1 MALRS
6 KWTIRVHRLETLLR
20 VGMDTDEQNPQPITV
35 NLRISG
41 LAESHPDALD
51 QCFDYKPICRWILE
65 DWPQTRHTPLLET
78 RFNELVEF
86 VFAQD
91 KRVMDV
97 CVGLYKVRGVR
108 QAEFVGLE
116 REVTRRQYQEQLR
129 QTALPPTAKLE
140 KQAIRRRSAAHAA
153 SVLGTGSPA

>member
-20 VGMDTDEQNPQPITV
+20 VGLGAEEKHPQPITV

-41 LAESHPDALD
+41 LAESNPEALD
-51 QCFDYKPICRWILE
+51 QCFDYKPICRWIVE
-65 DWPQTRHTPLLET
+65 DWPQASHTDLMET

-86 VFAQD
+86 IFAQD
-91 KRVMDV
+91 KRIMDV
-97 CVGLYKVRGVR
+97 WIGLYKNRGVR
-108 QAEFVGLE
+108 EAEFVGLE

-129 QTALPPTAKLE
+129 QAPLAPTTPPE
-140 KQAIRRRSAAHAA
+140 KKPARRRSAAGA
-153 SVLGTGSPA
+153 SLKLPD